1 MITGGWPFG
10 VHPATPARS
19 RSPVGVLEHRIGSVT
34 WIGMSRRLAGAFLQY
49 GSSHWGLTCG
59 VWLRTL
65 VRQDA
70 AASRSCVCE
79 DTTPRRPLRGPDRAG
94 AGRPKPFA
102 LLAFPEPRS

>member
-49 GSSHWGLTCG
+49 GSSHWGFTCG

-70 AASRSCVCE
+70 APLRSCVCG
-79 DTTPRRPLRGPDRAG
+79 DNKPKAAVPRPGEGRLRLPAT
-94 AGRPKPFA
+94 F
-102 LLAFPEPRS
+102 